1 MSTAGIVV
9 VGAGPAG
16 WWAARSMR
24 RLGHDGPITLL
35 GAEPHATYERPP
47 LSKAYLTGERDA
59 ASLVMARPEAIDA
72 AGVTFRAAA
81 NVVAIDRDAR
91 RVRLHGGEELAY
103 DRLLLATGREP
114 RRLGWGG
121 VDERRVHVLRDLDD
135 ADRLRPWLG
144 PNKSL
149 AVIGGGFI
157 GLEVAASAR
166 VLGTAVAVIEL
177 APRLMGRA
185 VPEPIAAFVEA
196 RHRAE
201 GVDIRLGRRVAT
213 VHEEPSRLRITL
225 DDDSVLHADAILVG
239 IGAAP
244 RTKLAIDAGLEV
256 DGGIVT
262 DASLRTRDPLIFAA
276 GDVVA
281 LRWPDGTILRQETWK
296 NAEVQGTLAARTM
309 LGADARQD
317 AMAWFWS
324 DQYDLSLQVA
334 GSPEHAVAVV
344 ERPLGPTMRLLFH
357 LDGQG
362 RLVAA
367 TGVGGAGFGREMTIA
382 RRLVE
387 RGTTASPAQLA
398 AADVP
403 LKSLIR

>member
-16 WWAARSMR
+16 WWAARSLR

-35 GAEPHATYERPP
+35 GGEAYATYERPP
-47 LSKAYLTGERDA
+47 LSKAYLIGERDA
-59 ASLVMARPEAIDA
+59 ASLVMAKPEAIEA
-72 AGVTFRAAA
+72 AGISFRAGAK
-81 NVVAIDRDAR
+81 VVAIDRDAR
-91 RVRLHGGEELAY
+91 RVRLHGGEEVPY
-103 DRLLLATGREP
+103 DRLLLATGRAP

-121 VDERRVHVLRDLDD
+121 IDERRVHVLRDLDD
-135 ADRLRPWLG
+135 ADRLRPCLG
-144 PNKSL
+144 PGRSL

-157 GLEVAASAR
+157 GLEVAASAT
-166 VLGTAVAVIEL
+166 VLGTAVTVIEL

-201 GVDIRLGRRVAT
+201 GVDLRLGRRVTT
-213 VHEEPSRLRITL
+213 VHEDCSRLRITL
-225 DDDSVLHADAILVG
+225 DDAQVIRADAILVG
-239 IGAAP
+239 IGAVP
-244 RTKLAIDAGLEV
+244 RTKLASDAGLEV
-256 DGGIVT
+256 DDGIVT
-262 DASLRTRDPLIFAA
+262 DPSLRTRDPAIFAA

-296 NAEVQGTLAARTM
+296 NAEVQGSLAARTM
-309 LGADARQD
+309 LGGEQHQD

-334 GSPEHAVAVV
+334 GSPEHGVTTV

-357 LDGQG
+357 LDAQG
-362 RLVAA
+362 KIVAA
-367 TGVGGAGFGREMTIA
+367 TGAGGAGFGREMTIA

-387 RGTTASPAQLA
+387 RGVVAMPEALA
-398 AADVP
+398 AADTP

>member
-1 MSTAGIVV
+1 MSTPGIVV

-16 WWAARSMR
+16 WWAVRSLR

-35 GAEPHATYERPP
+35 GAERHPTYERPP

-59 ASLVMARPEAIDA
+59 ASLVMAKPEAIAA
-72 AGVTFRAAA
+72 AGVTFHAGA
-81 NVVAIDRDAR
+81 NVVAIDRESR
-91 RVRLHGGEELAY
+91 RVRLHGGEEVPY
-103 DRLLLATGREP
+103 DRLLLATGRAP
-114 RRLGWGG
+114 RRLGWEG
-121 VDERRVHVLRDLDD
+121 VDESRVHVLRDLDD
-135 ADRLRPWLG
+135 ADRLRPCLG
-144 PNKSL
+144 AGRSL

-166 VLGTAVAVIEL
+166 MLGTAVTVIEL

-201 GVDIRLGRRVAT
+201 GVDLRLGRRVAT
-213 VHEEPSRLRITL
+213 VHEEGSRLRLRL
-225 DDDSVLHADAILVG
+225 DDDRAIHADAILVG
-239 IGAAP
+239 IGAVP
-244 RTKLAIDAGLEV
+244 RTRLASEAGLEV
-256 DGGIVT
+256 DDGIVT
-262 DASLRTRDPLIFAA
+262 DSSLRTSDPLIFAA

-281 LRWPDGTILRQETWK
+281 LRWPDGTVLRQETWK

-309 LGADARQD
+309 LGAALGQD

-334 GSPEHAVAVV
+334 GSPEHAVTTV

-357 LDGQG
+357 LDAQG
-362 RLVAA
+362 RIVAA

-387 RGTTASPAQLA
+387 RGTSATPEALA
-398 AADVP
+398 AADTP